1 MAEQRVLFISERFV
15 KSNSEI
21 DSNVSS
27 TLIRPTVWY
36 CQKEY
41 IERSLG
47 TELYNDL
54 IAKTLLDRTL
64 ATYPN
69 YLALVNG
76 YLADALL
83 FWVRHEIQVP
93 LLYKFRNKSVGKNT
107 DPNQQPVDHSEHLY
121 LKSYYKNKAEYFTG
135 RMEKYLC
142 ANSTLFPLWLDCST
156 EGIDA
161 KKTDPTISLY
171 LP

>member
-54 IAKTLLDRTL
+54 IAKVLADTL
-64 ATYPN
+64 AGN
-69 YLALVNG
+69 DLILVNQ

-161 KKTDPTISLY
+161 KKTDPTISIY

>member
-1 MAEQRVLFISERFV
+1 MAEQRVLLISERFV

-54 IAKTLLDRTL
+54 IAKVLADTL
-64 ATYPN
+64 AGN
-69 YLALVNG
+69 DLILVNQ

-161 KKTDPTISLY
+161 KKTDPTISFY

>member
-54 IAKTLLDRTL
+54 IAKVLADTL
-64 ATYPN
+64 AGN
-69 YLALVNG
+69 DLILVNQ

>member
-54 IAKTLLDRTL
+54 IAKVLADTL
-64 ATYPN
+64 AGN
-69 YLALVNG
+69 DLILVNQ

-142 ANSTLFPLWLDCST
+142 ANSTLFPLWFDCST

-161 KKTDPTISLY
+161 KKTDPTISIY

>member
-54 IAKTLLDRTL
+54 IAKVLADTL
-64 ATYPN
+64 AGN
-69 YLALVNG
+69 DLILVNQ

-161 KKTDPTISLY
+161 KKTDPTISFY